1 MDIGKFNQKI
11 GKLKRPQEFIEF
23 CNSWLRNEKRIGM
36 NYGEKT
42 LQILEQVMFI
52 GYSINDELNKPVVV
66 DEPDT
71 LSIELEKAFDKLANP
86 SIDNGEVTIIGTPK
100 KKKRRRRKGNV

>member
-11 GKLKRPQEFIEF
+11 GKLKRPIEFTEF
-23 CNSWLRNEKRIGM
+23 CNSWLQNEKRIGM
-36 NYGEKT
+36 NYGDKT

-52 GYSINDELNKPVVV
+52 GYSLKEELNGPTII

-71 LSIELEKAFDKLANP
+71 LSNELDKAFEKL
-86 SIDNGEVTIIGTPK
+86 DNQVIEKP
-100 KKKRRRRKGNV
+100 KKRRRRRKKNV